1 MKLRRADL
9 VFLLLIPVVL
19 LVLWLLTTEQTTL
32 RIPLDDE
39 HAASLHTYR
48 AEGKKAAEKTCR
60 SCHADDRKPLSET
73 HPPEYRCMFCH
84 KFDQPA
90 EIPAGA
96 NASQARERRQQP

>member
-9 VFLLLIPVVL
+9 AFILFIPAVL

-32 RIPLDDE
+32 RIPLDDDHTE
-39 HAASLHTYR
+39 SLQTYR

-60 SCHADDRKPLSET
+60 SCHAEDQMPLSET

-84 KFDQPA
+84 KFDQPG

-96 NASQARERRQQP
+96 PGPQPGGGQQP